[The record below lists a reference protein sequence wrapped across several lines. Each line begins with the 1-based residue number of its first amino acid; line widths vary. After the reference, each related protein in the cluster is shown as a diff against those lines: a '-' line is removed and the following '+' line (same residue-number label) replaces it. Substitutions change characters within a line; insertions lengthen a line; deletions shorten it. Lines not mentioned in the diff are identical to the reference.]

1 MLISEYD
8 LLLRN
13 LVCSKQVVWWTGRST
28 YFIFISNDC
37 VILYVWAAMF
47 WLENAFYKYVWR
59 SQLWKYFNQAL
70 VALKAGEKIGITI
83 RIVSPCVVWK
93 IYFLSKTQ
101 MLSPMV
107 PEDQERSGLGIDSLS
122 FWILDKRWLT
132 SKDLSSWILE
142 QLSLMS
148 AF

>member
-13 LVCSKQVVWWTGRST
+13 LVCSKQVVWLTGRSKN
-28 YFIFISNDC
+28 FIFISNDC
-37 VILYVWAAMF
+37 VIFYVWVGMF
-47 WLENAFYKYVWR
+47 WLENAFYKNVWR

-93 IYFLSKTQ
+93 IYFSKTQ

-107 PEDQERSGLGIDSLS
+107 PEDQERSGLGIDS
-122 FWILDKRWLT
+122 FWILDNGWLT